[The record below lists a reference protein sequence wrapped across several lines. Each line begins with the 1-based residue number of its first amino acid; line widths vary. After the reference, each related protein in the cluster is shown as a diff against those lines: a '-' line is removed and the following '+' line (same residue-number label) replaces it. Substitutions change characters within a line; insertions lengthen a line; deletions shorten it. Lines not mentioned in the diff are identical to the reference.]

1 MNNQPAK
8 NGEAVPS
15 NGRDAN
21 QAPAQNNTM
30 DINDILNVISTTIQT
45 LSNFENRYK
54 NQGDTTTIHSGTL

>member
-21 QAPAQNNTM
+21 QAQAQNNTM

-45 LSNFENRYK
+45 LRNFKNRYK
-54 NQGDTTTIHSGTL
+54 NQGDATTIHAETL